1 MNGRNNSRPLLLAGL
16 IITLICFIVLTISSL
31 YGIYA
36 ILIIGELS
44 NSLNDTG
51 LNSALA
57 ILVVSFILVLI
68 FTVLGIIFSSISL
81 SRTRLPQEEF
91 NRKRGMITTTIV
103 FAIIIAVLEIIGLF
117 SEFNVV
123 NLIFSIALIVAI
135 VFMFVGRNKQ
145 VKSPQENQEFQNNLN
160 SFNQ

>member
-1 MNGRNNSRPLLLAGL
+1 MNSRKNSRPLLLAGL

-68 FTVLGIIFSSISL
+68 FTVLGI
-81 SRTRLPQEEF
+81 TP
-91 NRKRGMITTTIV
+91 G
-103 FAIIIAVLEIIGLF
+103 G
-117 SEFNVV
+117 
-123 NLIFSIALIVAI
+123 
-135 VFMFVGRNKQ
+135 
-145 VKSPQENQEFQNNLN
+145 
-160 SFNQ
+160 